1 MISSRTN
8 VRIHASFSSNSGSV
22 SKSQAITERYA
33 VRSLGFVVGATVDSV
48 TTIVSVL
55 VLGFMGVRLVTGVR
69 ASRSNRGKA
78 IVSGVV
84 RRIRWRHVW
93 PVPLVLAVVLAVAYS
108 LMLIPGLDW
117 GWWNALG
124 GEGNPVFGSS
134 DSTAGTV
141 WEWVIPLVFVLLLI
155 PALPLFA
162 HAEER
167 LFRTGAESWSNGR
180 RAWKLLQFG
189 LVHALIGIPIGAA
202 LALSVGGAYFMWTYL
217 RAYRTS
223 RSAMHATFE
232 SSAAHTAY
240 NGVIVAVVL
249 VGLVLFAFGV

>member
-1 MISSRTN
+1 
-8 VRIHASFSSNSGSV
+8 
-22 SKSQAITERYA
+22 
-33 VRSLGFVVGATVDSV
+33 VVGANVDGVTVL
-48 TTIVSVL
+48 SVL

-69 ASRSNRGKA
+69 ASRSSTGRT
-78 IVSGVV
+78 IVSAVV
-84 RRIRWRHVW
+84 RRIRWRHVGA
-93 PVPLVLAVVLAVAYS
+93 VPMVLAVVLALAYS

-124 GEGNPVFGSS
+124 GEGNPVFGAS

-141 WEWVIPLVFVLLLI
+141 WEWAIPLVFVVLLI

-167 LFRTGAESWSNGR
+167 LFRTGAERWSSWR

-202 LALSVGGAYFMWTYL
+202 LALSAGGAYFMWTYL
-217 RAYRTS
+217 REFRRTES
-223 RSAMHATFE
+223 PSQATLESA
-232 SSAAHTAY
+232 AAHTAY
-240 NGVIVAVVL
+240 NGVIVATVL
-249 VGLVLFAFGV
+249 VGLVLYAFGL